1 MHTTVRLLLPVLA
14 LTLLLPATA
23 AAHEGFDVRDDV
35 AETPDTAPDLRLDGG
50 GWGHGVGMSQ
60 YGAYA
65 MALDG
70 RSVEE
75 ILNVYYEGTHL
86 AEAADLAEVE
96 AIDDR
101 RVHVGLQEDVETA
114 VVEVEGA
121 EVPWQACDD
130 DGCVPFDDQSEGAW
144 RVVADDQGLVVEVR
158 DDGSWE
164 PRESLDAGELRV
176 TPTPDAPI
184 EVEVA
189 RADGSTVERTMAR
202 GTHRILD
209 VTDRDAEDVAPAL
222 TTVQVLDDL
231 ETYLYGLA
239 EMPSSW
245 GLGGG
250 EAALEAQA
258 VAGRTYAADRLDA
271 SPAAADCRCHL
282 RADASDQVYAGND
295 KEDESAVGELWV
307 AAVDAT
313 EGRLLARGQELAE
326 ALYSSSHN
334 ERSEH
339 VEDSWAFPGAE
350 PHDYLRSVDDP
361 YSSRSGLG
369 NRYTSWSATVDHEAL
384 VEHLSAGVDADLA
397 VVERLRIASRT
408 EGGTPRELAVDG
420 RDADGAPVTDVYAG
434 PAGGVTD
441 IAMAALRRDLE
452 DVEVV
457 DVDGEAADLDT
468 LPSSQ
473 VDAIAF
479 VPFVDD
485 DGRVHEHAA
494 AWSAAAGVAEG
505 VATDRFAP
513 TRTVTRGQLAAFVH
527 RTFDVPE
534 GEEQHFEDVG
544 SEHVHAEAIDA
555 LASAGIVQGRDGE
568 RFAPGASVTRQQL
581 ASFLARTMGLEEV
594 DDDRFE
600 DLVGG
605 VHDGNVRALA
615 AEGVTE
621 GCTEERFCP
630 RRTVPREQVAA
641 FLHRAVRSAG

>member
-1 MHTTVRLLLPVLA
+1 MHTTARLLLPALA

-23 AAHEGFDVRDDV
+23 TAQEGFDVRDDV
-35 AETPDTAPDLRLDGG
+35 AATPDTAPDLRFDGG

-75 ILNVYYEGTHL
+75 ILNAYYEGTHL
-86 AEAADLAEVE
+86 AETSDLEEVP

-101 RVHVGLQEDVETA
+101 RVHVGLQEDVESA
-114 VVEVEGA
+114 VIEVEGD

-130 DGCVPFDDQSEGAW
+130 DGCVPFDDQPEGVW
-144 RVVADDQGLVVEVR
+144 RVVVDEQGLVVEVR
-158 DDGSWE
+158 DDDGSFE
-164 PRESLDAGELRV
+164 PREALDATELRV
-176 TPTPDAPI
+176 TPGLDAPI

-189 RADGSTVERTMAR
+189 RADGSTVDRTMAR

-209 VTDRDAEDVAPAL
+209 VTDRAADDVVPAL
-222 TTVQVLDDL
+222 TTVQVLDDV

-258 VAGRTYAADRLDA
+258 VAGRTYAADRLEA

-282 RADASDQVYAGND
+282 RADASDQVYAGHD
-295 KEDESAVGELWV
+295 KEGEAAVGELWV

-313 EGRLLARGQELAE
+313 DGRLLARGQELAQ

-350 PHDYLRSVDDP
+350 PHEYLRSVDDP

-384 VEHLSAGVDADLA
+384 VEHLAAGVDPDLV
-397 VVERLRIASRT
+397 VVEQLRIGSRT

-420 RDADGAPVTDVYAG
+420 RDADGTPVSAVYTG
-434 PAGGVTD
+434 PDDGITD
-441 IAMAALRRDLE
+441 IALAALRRDLE

-457 DVDGEAADLDT
+457 DAAGEAADLDT

-479 VPFVDD
+479 ATFVDD

-494 AWSAAAGVAEG
+494 AWSAAAGIAEG

-513 TRTVTRGQLAAFVH
+513 TRKVTRGQMAAFVH
-527 RTFDVPE
+527 RTFDVPASD
-534 GEEQHFEDVG
+534 EQHFEDVG
-544 SEHVHAEAIDA
+544 PDHVHAEAIDA
-555 LASAGIVQGRDGE
+555 LAAAGVAQGRDGE

-594 DDDRFE
+594 DDDNRFD

-615 AEGVTE
+615 AAGITE
-621 GCTEERFCP
+621 GCAEERFCP

-641 FLHRAVRSAG
+641 LLHRAVRS